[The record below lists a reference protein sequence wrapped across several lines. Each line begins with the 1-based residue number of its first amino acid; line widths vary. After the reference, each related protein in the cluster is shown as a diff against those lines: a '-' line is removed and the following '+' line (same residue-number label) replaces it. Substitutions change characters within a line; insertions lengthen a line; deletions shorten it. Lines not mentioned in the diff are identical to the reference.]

1 MLWGGF
7 SSVETW
13 HCLKQ
18 KKDKKRVLQGIV
30 RLKMKILS
38 SVTHPH
44 IISGLYYLFFLWNAK
59 GGNSINIS
67 LDYFR
72 IQHNSK

>member
-1 MLWGGF
+1 MGGF

-30 RLKMKILS
+30 RLKMKKMS
-38 SVTHPH
+38 SLTHP
-44 IISGLYYLFFLWNAK
+44 ICAIRADDY
-59 GGNSINIS
+59 SIFCS
-67 LDYFR
+67 VAY
-72 IQHNSK
+72 HS